1 MRKRMNSID
10 QGLFDQGLFGCAQ
23 ASRRIHGKRH
33 DSEQSLPIW
42 HKSGKALI
50 SRAAV
55 GAASATLSA
64 FGANAPLDLFRQS
77 IATMC
82 AGGRPAGWENNHG
95 FTR

>member
-1 MRKRMNSID
+1 MNSTID
-10 QGLFDQGLFGCAQ
+10 EGLFGRAE
-23 ASRRIHGKRH
+23 ARWRLHSKHHNI
-33 DSEQSLPIW
+33 EQSLPIW

-55 GAASATLSA
+55 GGASATLSA
-64 FGANAPLDLFRQS
+64 LGADAPLDLFRQS

-95 FTR
+95 FAR